1 MPFQLV
7 IPDDYQHASQAC
19 SGLFQHPDIQT
30 TVLGDLQR
38 DPAAPAALA
47 RADGLLLIRERTP
60 IDAAFLAR
68 YPQLKLI
75 SQTGK
80 LARNVDV
87 AACRQAGVVLME
99 GNGSPIAPA
108 ELAWLLMM
116 AARRQLLPAVQG
128 LYAGQWQ
135 TSLGRAM
142 HGDTLGILGFGK
154 IGQRVAGF
162 ARAFGMQ
169 VVVWGSE
176 RARQEAIALGYHA
189 ADSRAD
195 FFSRCDIVSVHQ
207 RLAPATA
214 ANIGAD
220 DLALMKRDA
229 LFVNISRAELVAD
242 GALLAAL
249 QAGRP
254 GFAALD
260 VFEQEPVYDPAHPL
274 LQLPNVLCT
283 PHLGY
288 AEQHSYAQYLGQ
300 AFDNVVRYL
309 RGERDHLLAVSA

>member
-7 IPDDYQHASQAC
+7 IPDDYQHASLAC
-19 SGLFQHPDIQT
+19 RHLFQHPDIQT
-30 TVLGDLQR
+30 TVLGDLQH

-47 RADGLLLIRERTP
+47 RADGLLLIRERTQ

-87 AACRQAGVVLME
+87 AACRQAGVALME
-99 GNGSPIAPA
+99 GSGSPIAPA

-135 TSLGRAM
+135 TNLGRAM

-176 RARQEAIALGYHA
+176 RARQEAVALGYQA
-189 ADSRAD
+189 AASRAD
-195 FFSRCDIVSVHQ
+195 FFAGCDIISVHQ
-207 RLAPATA
+207 RLVPATA

-220 DLALMKRDA
+220 DLARMKPDA
-229 LFVNISRAELVAD
+229 LFVNISRAELVAE

-288 AEQHSYAQYLGQ
+288 VEQHSYAQYLGQ

-309 RGERDHLLAVSA
+309 AGERSHLAAAS